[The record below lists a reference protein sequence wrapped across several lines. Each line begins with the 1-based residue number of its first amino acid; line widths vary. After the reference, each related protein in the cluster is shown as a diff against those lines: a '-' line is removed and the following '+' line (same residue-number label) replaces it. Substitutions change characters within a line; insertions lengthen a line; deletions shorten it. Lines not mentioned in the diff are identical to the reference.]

1 MNKVIAY
8 YRVST
13 EDQNLGIPAQ
23 KKTVKD
29 FAKRIGVEILEEFQD
44 KASGSKIKLGL
55 KKLGSTCERTGMK
68 IAMKAMAGTSPS
80 QKSTSCERI
89 PMNRQARLDIGDS
102 SATWR
107 RCPTFRLYVPVK
119 GA

>member
-29 FAKRIGVEILEEFQD
+29 FAKNLKETSKQLGFTSDMLKRSVNEGFSGGEKKRYEIPFIWHLYGPYHFRFLYFF
-44 KASGSKIKLGL
+44 GFL
-55 KKLGSTCERTGMK
+55 
-68 IAMKAMAGTSPS
+68 
-80 QKSTSCERI
+80 
-89 PMNRQARLDIGDS
+89 
-102 SATWR
+102 
-107 RCPTFRLYVPVK
+107 CPFYLF
-119 GA
+119 